1 MTAREAHKEQ
11 WNKLK
16 DQPLQEKLKYIF
28 TYYWA
33 AILAV
38 IFVIIFAVSWISGI
52 LTRKEIALSG
62 FLINGVTTQSYGGDL
77 REEFMAQQQLDAEKY
92 EIRIIADLSYS
103 PNGDFQNNLS
113 VAETIAAQAAAG
125 EFDYLV
131 ADIESY
137 PFFSAYYAD
146 LKTVLTPAQLEK
158 WQDRLVYVE
167 KEALDFLTSEDINEF
182 EFPEFFLSDEGLKE
196 PIALGIRLPA
206 SSCLL
211 EDYAFPVGEVIFGVS
226 FNTRNIENTL
236 AFLEYVMN

>member
-33 AILAV
+33 AILGV
-38 IFVIIFAVSWISGI
+38 ICVIAFAVSWINGI
-52 LTRKEIALSG
+52 LTRKEIVLSG
-62 FLINGVTTQSYGGDL
+62 FLINGVTSQSYAGDL
-77 REEFMAQQQLDAEKY
+77 RTEFMTQQQLDAEKY

-103 PNGDFQNNLS
+103 PDGDFQNNLS
-113 VAETIAAQAAAG
+113 VAETIAAQATAG

-137 PFFSAYYAD
+137 HYFSAYYAD
-146 LKTVLTPAQLEK
+146 LKTVLTPAQFEK
-158 WQDRLVYVE
+158 WQDRFVYVE
-167 KEALDFLTSEDINEF
+167 KEALDYLTSEDINEF
-182 EFPEFFLSDEGLKE
+182 EFPEYYLSDEGLKE
-196 PIALGIRLPA
+196 PIPLGIRLP
-206 SSCLL
+206 SSSRLL
-211 EDYAFPVGEVIFGVS
+211 DGYAFPVGEVVFGVS
-226 FNTRNIENTL
+226 FNTQNIENTL